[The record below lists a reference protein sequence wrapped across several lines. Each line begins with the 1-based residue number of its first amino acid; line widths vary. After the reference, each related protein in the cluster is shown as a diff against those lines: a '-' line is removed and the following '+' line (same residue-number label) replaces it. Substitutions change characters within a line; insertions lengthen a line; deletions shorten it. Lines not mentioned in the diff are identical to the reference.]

1 MRSEFF
7 TVLRRWAMLTIPRPC
22 VVFALMLS
30 MVAWIIFSEVLSR
43 ALVAS
48 SKKRKEASFSNALAS
63 AIRCFWP
70 PESWPPPAPTNVLY
84 FSGRVS
90 TNVSWASAHAC

>member
-1 MRSEFF
+1 M
-7 TVLRRWAMLTIPRPC
+7 VLSRCAILTIPRLR
-22 VVFALMLS
+22 VVLLMLS
-30 MVAWIIFSEVLSR
+30 IVCWIIFSEVLSR